1 MSDGFDSNTK
11 AIGLYRHPNNLNSPD
26 GSLLAADECVIT
38 RENQID
44 RRRGFSLCNTG
55 LPLATPK
62 QMFVSNGTLFVN
74 IDDKLYYES
83 GDCTWT
89 LADHVTAVGA
99 FIKNMYW
106 DGSLLYYVEYP
117 TLAQS
122 LHSIS
127 TFNPTN
133 NFISVFSGNATNTNS
148 TIPYP
153 VSANG
158 SAYVS
163 QYSGPYGF
171 TVQGNYLYVADSGSS
186 TVRRVD
192 KTTGTSTTF
201 AGLIGTTGT
210 TDGIGGAARFKS
222 VQAICSDSTYL
233 WLIDVQTILPGL
245 PGISCNFRKIEI
257 STQTVTTVTVPAYY
271 GNAGHTLSFA
281 GACAWTTDG
290 HDYCYFTHTNFIRIG
305 ASTGGDPDGWS
316 IVRINKTTG
325 VVDQEWS
332 GKWEISGYAIG
343 SATDTRYGNLYG
355 IWGDPVEG
363 YLYVCEG
370 RASFLNPTDIQNII
384 RKVSLADGSS
394 SVYAGN
400 PTISGYSDG
409 IGTSATL
416 SGPSGIWGDN
426 NFIYIADA
434 KTIRKINRS
443 TVQVTTIANVSG
455 TGSGGYVSYQIDGP
469 T

>member
-62 QMFVSNGTLFVN
+62 QLFVSNGTLFAN

-89 LADHVTAVGA
+89 LADHISAVGA
-99 FIKNMYW
+99 YVRNLYW
-106 DGSLLYYVEYP
+106 DTNLLYYVEYP
-117 TLAQS
+117 PVAQS

-127 TFNPTN
+127 TFNLTN
-133 NFISVFSGNATNTNS
+133 SFISVFSGNATNTNS
-148 TIPYP
+148 TYPYP
-153 VSANG
+153 VAANG

-192 KTTGTSTTF
+192 KVTGTSTTF
-201 AGLIGTTGT
+201 AGIINTTGVA
-210 TDGIGGAARFKS
+210 DGIGAAARFQS

-233 WLIDVQTILPGL
+233 WLIDVQPLLGLVGLPGL
-245 PGISCNFRKIEI
+245 SCNFRKVEI
-257 STQTVTTVTVPAYY
+257 ATQTVTTVTSPAYY
-271 GNAGHTLSFA
+271 GNPGHTKGFV
-281 GACAWTTDG
+281 GYCGWTTDA
-290 HDYCYFTHTNFIRIG
+290 HDYCYFSHRAFGRVG
-305 ASTGGDPDGWS
+305 ASTFLDLIAYS
-316 IVRINKTTG
+316 IVRANKTTG
-325 VVDQEWS
+325 VIDQNWS
-332 GKWEISGYAIG
+332 GVWDTSGYADG
-343 SATDTRYGNLYG
+343 TAANSRYSVINGL
-355 IWGDPVEG
+355 WGDTSDG
-363 YLYVCEG
+363 YLYVC
-370 RASFLNPTDIQNII
+370 ADNVI
-384 RKVSLADGSS
+384 RKVSLTDGSTS
-394 SVYAGN
+394 TWAGDNAN
-400 PTISGYSDG
+400 PGYQDG
-409 IGTSATL
+409 IGIAATFTGL
-416 SGPSGIWGDN
+416 AAIWGN
-426 NFIYIADA
+426 STYIYVADQ
-434 KTIRKINRS
+434 KTIRRITRS
-443 TVQVTTIANVSG
+443 TVQVTTVANVSG
-455 TGSGGYVSYQIDGP
+455 SGSGGYVSYNIDGP

>member
-55 LPLATPK
+55 LPLATPT
-62 QMFVSNGTLFVN
+62 QLFVSNGTLFAN
-74 IDDKLYYES
+74 IDSKLYYES

-89 LADHVTAVGA
+89 LADHNSSVGA

-106 DGSLLYYVEYP
+106 DGSKFYYVEYP

-127 TFNPTN
+127 TFDVAN
-133 NFISVFSGNATNTNS
+133 NFISVFSGNATNTNFS
-148 TIPYP
+148 YPYP
-153 VSANG
+153 VAANG

-163 QYSGPYGF
+163 QYSGPFGF
-171 TVQGNYLYVADSGSS
+171 TIQGNLLYVADSGSS
-186 TVRRVD
+186 TVRKVD

-210 TDGIGGAARFKS
+210 ADGVGGAARFRS

-233 WLIDVQTILPGL
+233 WLIDIQGGPVGL

-257 STQTVTTVTVPAYY
+257 ATQTVTTVTSPAYY
-271 GNAGHTLSFA
+271 GNAGHTLNFA
-281 GACAWTTDG
+281 GACGWTTDG
-290 HDYCYFTHTNFIRIG
+290 HDYCYFTHTNFATIG
-305 ASTGGDPDGWS
+305 ASTSGDPDGWS
-316 IVRINKTTG
+316 IVRVNKTTG
-325 VVDQEWS
+325 VVDQNWS
-332 GKWEISGYAIG
+332 GVWDTFGYANG
-343 SATDTRYGNLYG
+343 NAATTRYSNLYG
-355 IWGDPVEG
+355 IWGDVAEG
-363 YLYVCEG
+363 YLYVCDG
-370 RASFLNPTDIQNII
+370 RTSFLATGNQVI

-394 SVYAGN
+394 TLYAGN
-400 PTISGYSDG
+400 PGVSGHDDG
-409 IGTSATL
+409 IGSAATFTS
-416 SGPSGIWGDN
+416 PSAIWGDN
-426 NFIYIADA
+426 NFIYVADD
-434 KTIRKINRS
+434 KTLRKINRS
-443 TVQVTTIANVSG
+443 TIQVTTIANISG
-455 TGSGGYVSYQIDGP
+455 NGSGGYVSYNIVGP